1 MKASLR
7 LEKWK
12 VEEPKCGPVAIAL
25 LDNGKTMSSMELA
38 FSITLRIKQ
47 RDRASGALVSD
58 IVGLIRRSLLMLL
71 VLRIVA

>member
-1 MKASLR
+1 M
-7 LEKWK
+7 
-12 VEEPKCGPVAIAL
+12 AIAL

-58 IVGLIRRSLLMLL
+58 IVGLIHRSLLMLL